1 VKAYRRRK
9 RRAFLHRRASPA
21 AKRRKAAARRQP
33 AAKGLSQ
40 GEVATRVERGLT
52 NRVPDT
58 TSRSLWQIFRANVFT
73 LFNAIVGTSFLLLL
87 LLGQW
92 QDALF
97 GLAAV
102 SNAVIGVVEEYRAKK
117 SLDRLAVLNAP
128 LARVL
133 REGQIHEIATA
144 DVVKDDLLVL
154 RAGDQVIAD
163 ATVLESSGLEVD
175 ESLLTGEAD
184 PVGKDAGTEV
194 LSGSIVVAGHGNA
207 RVVRVGSASFASRLT
222 ADARRF
228 SLVNSE
234 IRNSL
239 NRVMRWIAWILLPV
253 ALIVLN
259 GEIQA
264 RGGWQTAIS
273 TGAWTPALVGL
284 IASMIAIVPLG
295 LVLLTSVAFAVGGLR
310 LAKHNVLIQELAAV
324 EGLARVDVLCMDKT
338 GTLTEGGLVFDAVH
352 PLAPQPGWEQAL
364 AWFGAEPEAN
374 ATARCLSTAFEDDG
388 GLQPVRTVPFSSAR
402 KWSGVSFNG
411 SARGARTWILGA
423 PEMMLV
429 QDDDTAARLKPSIPA
444 PDGAVP
450 RQSDVL
456 RQAGELAASGLRT
469 LLLAGADQ
477 LPANGNVEQ
486 LPASLHPVALLT
498 FREQP
503 RSDAR
508 QTLKFF
514 RTEGVGLK
522 IISGDDPRTVAAIA
536 RRVGL
541 EVTEGFDARS
551 LPEDPLHLEEVME
564 SNMVFGRVTPAQK
577 RAMVEALQRR
587 GHTVAMTGDGVNDA
601 LALKTADLGI
611 AMDSAAPATKAVARL
626 VLLDGR
632 FDRLPGVLA
641 EGRQVIANIER
652 VSSLFLSKTVYAT
665 AIAVTFGLLQWTF
678 PFLPRQLSFT
688 DGLTIGIPAF
698 FLALMPNPR
707 RYQPGFLRRSL
718 WFSVPAGLIVTA
730 SLLTL
735 NAFAPLA
742 GAATSEQ
749 VSSASV
755 LTLSMV
761 GLWILSAVARPLNA
775 ARLAV
780 VLAMSASL
788 LVSLNLPL
796 VQEFFLL
803 SRPPGGLLLAAVACG
818 AAGGLGVEVLARVH
832 ARAFPQQGPVVKSG

>member
-1 VKAYRRRK
+1 M
-9 RRAFLHRRASPA
+9 LHRRVS
-21 AKRRKAAARRQP
+21 RP

-40 GEVATRVERGLT
+40 QEVTARVERGLT

-92 QDALF
+92 RDALF

-102 SNAVIGVVEEYRAKK
+102 GNAVIGVVEEYRAKK
-117 SLDRLAVLNAP
+117 SLDRLAVLDAP
-128 LARVL
+128 IARVL
-133 REGQIHEIATA
+133 REGEIREIATA
-144 DVVKDDLLVL
+144 DVVRDDILVL
-154 RAGDQVIAD
+154 RAGDQVTAD
-163 ATVLESSGLEVD
+163 AAVLDASGLEVD

-184 PVGKDAGTEV
+184 PVDKEAGSEV
-194 LSGSIVVAGHGNA
+194 LSGSIVVAGHGRA
-207 RVVRVGSASFASRLT
+207 QVVRVGAASFASRLT

-239 NRVMRWIAWILLPV
+239 NRVLRWIAWVLLPV
-253 ALIVLN
+253 AIIVVN
-259 GEIQA
+259 GEVQA
-264 RGGWQTAIS
+264 RGGWQAIVS
-273 TGAWTPALVGL
+273 TDAWTAVMVGL

-295 LVLLTSVAFAVGGLR
+295 LVLLTSVAFAVGGVR
-310 LAKHNVLIQELAAV
+310 LASHNVLIQELAAV

-352 PLAPQPGWEQAL
+352 PLVPEPGWEQVL

-374 ATARCLSTAFEDDG
+374 ATARCLSTVFEDDG
-388 GLQPVRTVPFSSAR
+388 GLQPISTVPFSSAR
-402 KWSGVSFNG
+402 KWSGVSFDG
-411 SARGARTWILGA
+411 RSRAARTWILGA
-423 PEMMLV
+423 PEMVLV
-429 QDDDTAARLKPSIPA
+429 DDAAGSRQL
-444 PDGAVP
+444 AVP
-450 RQSDVL
+450 AAQGTAPHQSDEPDRHDIL
-456 RQAGELAASGLRT
+456 RQAGDLAETGLRT
-469 LLLAGADQ
+469 LLLARGGQ
-477 LPANGNVEQ
+477 LPDGGKSEQ
-486 LPASLHPVALLT
+486 LPASLRPVALLT

-508 QTLKFF
+508 ETLEFF
-514 RTEGVGLK
+514 RAEDVGLK

-541 EVTEGFDARS
+541 DVATGFDARS
-551 LPEDPLHLEEVME
+551 LPEDMEHLEEVME
-564 SNMVFGRVTPAQK
+564 SNTVFGRVTPAQK
-577 RAMVEALQRR
+577 RQMVEALQRR

-665 AIAVTFGLLQWTF
+665 AIAVTFGLLQWKF

-735 NAFAPLA
+735 NAVAPLA
-742 GAATSEQ
+742 GAATPEQ

-761 GLWILSAVARPLNA
+761 GLWILSAVSRPLNA
-775 ARLAV
+775 GRLAV
-780 VLAMSASL
+780 LVAMSASL
-788 LVSLNLPL
+788 LVLLNLPL
-796 VQEFFLL
+796 AQEFFLL
-803 SRPPGGLLLAAVACG
+803 SRPPSGLLIAALACG
-818 AAGGLGVEVLARVH
+818 VGGGLGVEVLARVH
-832 ARAFPQQGPVVKSG
+832 GRVFPASSAGLPG

>member
-1 VKAYRRRK
+1 MRAYRRRR
-9 RRAFLHRRASPA
+9 RRAFLHRRASRTA
-21 AKRRKAAARRQP
+21 TKRQP
-33 AAKGLSQ
+33 TVTGLSQ
-40 GEVATRVERGLT
+40 GEVATRVEHGLT

-133 REGQIHEIATA
+133 REGQIHDIATA
-144 DVVKDDLLVL
+144 DVVRDDVLVL
-154 RAGDQVIAD
+154 RAGDQVTAD
-163 ATVLESSGLEVD
+163 AAVLESSGLEVD

-184 PVGKDAGTEV
+184 PVDKDAGTEV
-194 LSGSIVVAGHGNA
+194 LSGSIVVAGHGTA
-207 RVVRVGSASFASRLT
+207 RVVRVGAESFASRLT
-222 ADARRF
+222 VDARRF

-239 NRVMRWIAWILLPV
+239 NRVLRWIAWILLPV
-253 ALIVLN
+253 AILVIN

-264 RGGWQTAIS
+264 RGGWQTAYS

-310 LAKHNVLIQELAAV
+310 LAGHNVLIQELAAV

-352 PLAPQPGWEQAL
+352 PLAPQPGWEQVL

-374 ATARCLSTAFEDDG
+374 ATARCLSTAFEYDG
-388 GLQPVRTVPFSSAR
+388 SLQPVRSVPFSSAR

-411 SARGARTWILGA
+411 RTRAARTWILGA

-429 QDDDTAARLKPSIPA
+429 QGEDSPRLETSPVSA

-450 RQSDVL
+450 PQSNEPSRGDIL
-456 RQAGELAASGLRT
+456 RQAGELAETGLRT
-469 LLLAGADQ
+469 LLLARADQ
-477 LPANGNVEQ
+477 LPSNGKLEE
-486 LPASLHPVALLT
+486 LPGSLHPVALLT

-503 RSDAR
+503 RADAR
-508 QTLKFF
+508 ETLKFF
-514 RTEGVGLK
+514 RDEGVGLK

-536 RRVGL
+536 RRIGL

-665 AIAVTFGLLQWTF
+665 AIAVTFGLLDWKF

-707 RYQPGFLRRSL
+707 RYQPGFLRRAL

-735 NAFAPLA
+735 NALAPLS
-742 GAATSEQ
+742 GTATPEQ

-755 LTLSMV
+755 LTLSIV
-761 GLWILSAVARPLNA
+761 GLWILSAVSRPLNA
-775 ARLAV
+775 GRLAV
-780 VLAMSASL
+780 VVAMSASL
-788 LVSLNLPL
+788 VALLNLPL
-796 VQEFFLL
+796 AQEFFLL

-832 ARAFPQQGPVVKSG
+832 ARAFPVQGLGRK